1 MRTLPYDCIIRRSFG
16 LRQTRIASGY
26 LGTANIVEAFLTESV
41 YGKIPAQPF
50 GDSGLFVSGKTDN
63 FSKGIP
69 DCEVRDLGREIA

>member
-1 MRTLPYDCIIRRSFG
+1 LE
-16 LRQTRIASGY
+16 
-26 LGTANIVEAFLTESV
+26 TANIVEAFLTESV
-41 YGKIPAQPF
+41 YGKIPSQPF